1 VLEAHIL
8 RANENPQFYFVEI
21 LHPGHI
27 SLEGGVEFEK
37 NKYREEIKS
46 PSTQLI
52 DIAQFIKANK
62 PKAIILIVTDPGGF
76 LGYTYRGAAYKL
88 LEESSSLKERI
99 FSTLYPI
106 KAPKYFEPY
115 R

>member
-1 VLEAHIL
+1 M
-8 RANENPQFYFVEI
+8 
-21 LHPGHI
+21 
-27 SLEGGVEFEK
+27 
-37 NKYREEIKS
+37 
-46 PSTQLI
+46 
-52 DIAQFIKANK
+52 
-62 PKAIILIVTDPGGF
+62 IVTDPCGF
-76 LGYTYRGAAYKL
+76 LGCTYRGAAYKL